1 MVSIEELT
9 AQLKEA
15 AGRPDSEVELAL
27 LVAQII
33 DPPAQEPAQFK
44 QVIYTALQDLAARAN
59 GLHAGHA
66 EGVLQSL
73 QQAGFSQA
81 NQPQQGITAQHSHLG
96 WVLENQ
102 QGIPISMAALVI
114 AVARNCGLT
123 AWGINFP
130 GHFLVS
136 LEDRLVDPLS
146 LQFIDEAQLLKRGDT
161 PADLGRHLL
170 PASPQSFVLRM
181 LNNLKALQ
189 MAQQEWSGA
198 LDLIDYQAAI
208 CADDNA
214 LLATLDY
221 ERGQCWVQL
230 GAYAVAA
237 EAFALCADRTTEP
250 ELARQAQERVEQ
262 LRRRTEVL
270 H

>member
-1 MVSIEELT
+1 MDAV
-9 AQLKEA
+9 A
-15 AGRPDSEVELAL
+15 RPDSEVELAL

-33 DPPAQEPAQFK
+33 EPSLQDPAQFT
-44 QVIYTALQDLAARAN
+44 QDIYAQLQELATHAKRA
-59 GLHAGHA
+59 HEDPAQ
-66 EGVLQSL
+66 GVLESL
-73 QQAGFSQA
+73 RQAGF
-81 NQPQQGITAQHSHLG
+81 NQENQTQQVITAQHSHLG
-96 WVLENQ
+96 WVLKNQ
-102 QGIPISMAALVI
+102 QGIPISLAALVM
-114 AVARNCGLT
+114 AVARNCGLS

-136 LEDRLVDPLS
+136 LENRLVDPLS
-146 LQFIDEAQLLKRGDT
+146 LQFVDEAELLKRGET

-170 PASPQSFVLRM
+170 PASPKSFVLRM
-181 LNNLKALQ
+181 LNNLKAYQ
-189 MAQQEWSGA
+189 MAHQLWSGA

-237 EAFALCADRTTEP
+237 EAFMRCAEKTAEP
-250 ELARQAQERVEQ
+250 ELARQAQERVAQ

>member
-1 MVSIEELT
+1 M
-9 AQLKEA
+9 
-15 AGRPDSEVELAL
+15 
-27 LVAQII
+27 
-33 DPPAQEPAQFK
+33 
-44 QVIYTALQDLAARAN
+44 
-59 GLHAGHA
+59 
-66 EGVLQSL
+66 
-73 QQAGFSQA
+73 
-81 NQPQQGITAQHSHLG
+81 
-96 WVLENQ
+96 
-102 QGIPISMAALVI
+102 
-114 AVARNCGLT
+114 AVARNCGLS

-136 LEDRLVDPLS
+136 LENRLVDPLS
-146 LQFIDEAQLLKRGDT
+146 LQFVDEEQLLKRGET
-161 PADLGRHLL
+161 PVDLGRHLL
-170 PASPQSFVLRM
+170 PASPKSFVLRM
-181 LNNLKALQ
+181 LNNLKAYQ
-189 MAQQEWSGA
+189 MAHQQWSGA

-237 EAFALCADRTTEP
+237 EAFMRCAEKTEEP